1 MMIPIRATFK
11 RADKPGGRAEMIDAV
26 YADVP
31 MELVMGALA
40 KAGESYAR
48 RKGDEDSADKI
59 HRAIDRAEAD
69 GKLITMTPY

>member
-31 MELVMGALA
+31 VELVMGTLA
-40 KAGESYAR
+40 KAGESIAR

-59 HRAIDRAEAD
+59 HRAIDLAEAD
-69 GKLITMTPY
+69 GKLITMTRY